1 MKKAN
6 KNVYFRGEVS
16 KQSLGRTPGALFWI
30 CKLILLVQAEY
41 NKPVEWLS
49 KTQSGFPTI
58 QTANV
63 GMNKQHEN
71 DLNTNLRSQNC
82 KRWWAKPEPLTRWW
96 GRELRTKP
104 HLTHRRQRLV
114 ERGETDK
121 TQRARLAAHTDSS
134 PLLSESV
141 KSTVKQRGVKELEI
155 LLPVYDRIV

>member
-1 MKKAN
+1 MKKSN
-6 KNVYFRGEVS
+6 KYVYLRGKVS
-16 KQSLGRTPGALFWI
+16 KQSLGRTPGVLFWI

-41 NKPVEWLS
+41 NKSVEWLS
-49 KTQSGFPTI
+49 PKCKVTI

-82 KRWWAKPEPLTRWW
+82 KLWWAKPEPLTRWW

-121 TQRARLAAHTDSS
+121 TQKARLAAHTDSS
-134 PLLSESV
+134 PLLPESV
-141 KSTVKQRGVKELEI
+141 TSTVKQRGVKELEI